1 MRTEENLQLQS
12 CVLESNLRTL
22 VHLDVETLMVSFV
35 DCNGVSLSWV
45 GEGGVVSLVYRVIA
59 LFITDVDVRGNDLP
73 DGWHRKSDTFSHIL
87 YLTMFVFFEYEALKV

>member
-1 MRTEENLQLQS
+1 
-12 CVLESNLRTL
+12 
-22 VHLDVETLMVSFV
+22 MVSFV

-45 GEGGVVSLVYRVIA
+45 RGGVVSLVYRVIA
-59 LFITDVDVRGNDLP
+59 LFITDVDVRGNYLP